1 MPSWAE
7 EIIKSVSVGS
17 CVFFILAVVIMLAF
31 RLNEGLG
38 KDSAWYY
45 RLIIGPLFRVSG
57 AVLLIIVVLCFNYML
72 GEGARRFISNTS
84 EESKLGEFFR
94 AKQFK

>member
-38 KDSAWYY
+38 MTVLVLSPHHWAAVPGE
-45 RLIIGPLFRVSG
+45 RGG
-57 AVLLIIVVLCFNYML
+57 ASDYCCFVLHHML
-72 GEGARRFISNTS
+72 GEGRGGSFQYIGRKQARRVFPSQ
-84 EESKLGEFFR
+84 
-94 AKQFK
+94 QFK